1 MEGETILGLTIGG
14 VVGVIAAAFVIVR
27 YSRVKV
33 EIDEQSGSGQ
43 KGDPMFGGLFKKI
56 KAGLAKTRSLFSSV
70 AELFRFKGRVDKQ
83 FLAELE
89 KRLYL
94 ADVGTYATQE
104 IVSRVRQAFQDREIT
119 GEVQTFV
126 KEQLKSLL
134 SSGDN
139 SIHFA
144 PTGPTVVMI
153 AGVNGSGKTT
163 SIAKL
168 AKRFQTD
175 GKKVLVA
182 ACDTFRAAAVEQLT
196 IWSER
201 LGCEIVK
208 NQQGSDPA
216 SVAHDA
222 CEKAQARGFEVV
234 IVDTAGRL
242 QTQVH
247 LMRELEK
254 IRRVVAKQIP
264 GAPHETLLVLDATTG
279 QNAILQAES
288 FKKTVECTGIILAK
302 LDGTA
307 KGGAIFGIKQKLG
320 LPVKFIGVGE
330 KIEDLEVFDPQAY
343 VDALFEE

>member
-1 MEGETILGLTIGG
+1 M
-14 VVGVIAAAFVIVR
+14 VFRA
-27 YSRVKV
+27 
-33 EIDEQSGSGQ
+33 
-43 KGDPMFGGLFKKI
+43 LFTKFKQ
-56 KAGLAKTRSLFSSV
+56 GLAKTRDVFSGV
-70 AELFRFKGRVDKQ
+70 AALFRLRGRVDKD
-83 FLAELE
+83 FLKELE

-94 ADVGTYATQE
+94 ADVGTAATSE
-104 IVSRVRQAFQDREIT
+104 IVAQVRQAFQDKEIT
-119 GEVQTFV
+119 GDVEAFV
-126 KEQLKSLL
+126 KQKLMDLVSA
-134 SSGDN
+134 GDTGLHYN
-139 SIHFA
+139 
-144 PTGPTVVMI
+144 PTGPTVIMI

-168 AKRFQTD
+168 ARRLQEDEK
-175 GKKVLVA
+175 KKVLVA

-222 CEKAQARGFEVV
+222 CEKAMARNFDVL

-242 QTQVH
+242 HTQAH

-254 IRRVVAKQIP
+254 IHRVVAKLIP
-264 GAPHETLLVLDATTG
+264 GAPHEVLLVLDATSG
-279 QNAILQAES
+279 QNAITQAEM
-288 FKKTVECTGIILAK
+288 FKKTIHCTGIILAK

-307 KGGAIFGIKQKLG
+307 KGGAIFGVKQKVG

-330 KIEDLEVFDPQAY
+330 KLDDLEPFDPDAY
-343 VDALFEE
+343 VEALFSE